1 LGSQRVPRCRP
12 RAMQLTRAAWGKA
25 TECPSLEVPVQTV
38 ADSPEQLKPFR
49 HLLAAAWFYRLG
61 FAAARRV
68 PISVLYRVAD
78 VLGMATYLTCRVP
91 VRNLR
96 ANLARAFPDASDRE
110 RSGLARKIFRNY
122 ARYLVDYGCFRWAPQ
137 AGFEA
142 VIHVLEGG
150 ENLRNVFEAGRGVIL
165 VTGHIGNWELG
176 GLFFGHRGVRV
187 NVVTLPDGSHQIDAI
202 RNVYRERYSIQT
214 IVLDGSPFASLE
226 MAAALKRGEM
236 VAMLVDRWGKTDG
249 VASTFFGGLHY
260 LPRGPFVLSRATGAP
275 ILPAFVVRDAASYRG
290 IVEPPFVVRGEDFG
304 PHAMQ
309 VSQAIERLIRRYPEQ
324 WYNFLPL

>member
-1 LGSQRVPRCRP
+1 MRP
-12 RAMQLTRAAWGKA
+12 RRATWSKA
-25 TECPSLEVPVQTV
+25 TEYPCLEVPVETV
-38 ADSPEQLKPFR
+38 ADSPEQPKPFR

-61 FAAARRV
+61 FAAARCV
-68 PISVLYRVAD
+68 PISALYSVAD
-78 VLGMATYLTCRVP
+78 VLGTTTYLTCRVP
-91 VRNLR
+91 VRSVH

-137 AGFEA
+137 AGFEE
-142 VIHVLEGG
+142 VIQNLEGG
-150 ENLRNVFEAGRGVIL
+150 ENLREAFKIGRGVIL

-176 GLFFGHRGVRV
+176 GLFFGHRGVHL

-202 RNVYRERYSIQT
+202 RNVYREQYSIQT

-236 VAMLVDRWGKTDG
+236 VAMLVDRWGKADG

-275 ILPAFVVRDAASYRG
+275 ILPAFVVRDGASYRG
-290 IVEPPFVVRGEDFG
+290 IVEPPLVVREEDFRLY
-304 PHAMQ
+304 AMQ